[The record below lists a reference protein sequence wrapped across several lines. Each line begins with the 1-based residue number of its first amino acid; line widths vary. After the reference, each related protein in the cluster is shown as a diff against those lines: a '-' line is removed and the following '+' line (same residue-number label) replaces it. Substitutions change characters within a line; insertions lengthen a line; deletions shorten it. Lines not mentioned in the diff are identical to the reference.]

1 MLNGT
6 LKPYLAYSAAAHAAG
21 VVFLAML
28 GPGSAVRPEPVYHIS
43 FIGTAPGIINRSP
56 SPAKKAPSRKA
67 PPAVAAKRPAPQTD
81 PDAFAKP
88 GVRKP
93 LPKPRFLLVD
103 KPAPVV
109 KKPEPAPAAEP
120 GPAAATEAAATA
132 AAETGPG
139 GGGGSVVA
147 PDMPDFP
154 YPWYITRVRSTVWE
168 SWAERFAS
176 GPAECGIMFTIMRNG
191 SVVDLRIE
199 FTSGDNAYDY
209 AAITAIQNSAPFP
222 ALPPGYQDSFLKI
235 HFEFRSN

>member
-21 VVFLAML
+21 VVFLVML
-28 GPGSAVRPEPVYHIS
+28 GPGASVRPDPVYHIS
-43 FIGTAPGIINRSP
+43 FIGAAPGIINRTP
-56 SPAKKAPSRKA
+56 GPLKQAKARRAPKAA
-67 PPAVAAKRPAPQTD
+67 AAKRPAPQTD

-103 KPAPVV
+103 KPVPVA
-109 KKPEPAPAAEP
+109 KKPAPAPTVEP
-120 GPAAATEAAATA
+120 ETEAMEESPTA
-132 AAETGPG
+132 AAESGPA

-176 GPAECGIMFTIMRNG
+176 GPAECGIMFTIMRDG
-191 SVVDLRIE
+191 RVVDLRIE
-199 FTSGDNAYDY
+199 FTSGDKAYDY
-209 AAITAIQNSAPFP
+209 AAITAIQNSGPFP
-222 ALPPGYQDSFLKI
+222 ALPPRYKDSFLKV